1 SYAHSNL
8 FDLQTTNKLTEE
20 LEQTNE
26 IIKETIGKTPL
37 FFRPPYGVATPAL
50 GRAIQKTNMLSVG
63 WSIRSFDTS
72 IKNPEKIVR
81 KIKPQIIPGS
91 IILLHDR
98 VEGCD
103 VVVKLLLDY
112 LKENNFTVV
121 SLDNL
126 INKPAYA

>member
-1 SYAHSNL
+1 
-8 FDLQTTNKLTEE
+8 
-20 LEQTNE
+20 
-26 IIKETIGKTPL
+26 
-37 FFRPPYGVATPAL
+37 
-50 GRAIQKTNMLSVG
+50 MLSVG